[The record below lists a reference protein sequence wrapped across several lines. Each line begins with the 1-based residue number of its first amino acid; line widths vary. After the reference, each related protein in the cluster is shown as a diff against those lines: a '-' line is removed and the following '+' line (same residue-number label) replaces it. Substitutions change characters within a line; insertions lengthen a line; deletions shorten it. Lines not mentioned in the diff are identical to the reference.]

1 VNTNPGGSGRYC
13 LISPSRDEAEYM
25 RRTLDTVL
33 AQTVRPALWVVVDDG
48 STDDT
53 PKILAEYAARHDF
66 IRVVQ
71 RKDRGR
77 RSVGPGVIDAF
88 YAGLETVDLSGF
100 DFLCKLDMD
109 LDLPPRYFEILQERM
124 KAEPRLGTCSGKAYY
139 TDAATGAR
147 ISEGI
152 SDEVSAGMTKF
163 YRRECFRQIGG
174 FVREVMWDGIDC
186 HRCRMLGWTS
196 RSWDDGDLQ
205 VIHLRPMGSS
215 DQGIMKGRRR
225 HGFGQ
230 YFMGTGLVYV
240 TASALFR
247 LPRRPW
253 IVGALVMW
261 WGYVSSLLTG
271 KPRYPDLEF
280 RRFLRRYQWSC
291 LIRGKRRATERLDE
305 RQKSAWNPEG
315 KAGGGS

>member
-1 VNTNPGGSGRYC
+1 
-13 LISPSRDEAEYM
+13 
-25 RRTLDTVL
+25 
-33 AQTVRPALWVVVDDG
+33 
-48 STDDT
+48 
-53 PKILAEYAARHDF
+53 
-66 IRVVQ
+66 
-71 RKDRGR
+71 
-77 RSVGPGVIDAF
+77 
-88 YAGLETVDLSGF
+88 
-100 DFLCKLDMD
+100 
-109 LDLPPRYFEILQERM
+109 
-124 KAEPRLGTCSGKAYY
+124 
-139 TDAATGAR
+139 
-147 ISEGI
+147 
-152 SDEVSAGMTKF
+152 
-163 YRRECFRQIGG
+163 
-174 FVREVMWDGIDC
+174 
-186 HRCRMLGWTS
+186 
-196 RSWDDGDLQ
+196 
-205 VIHLRPMGSS
+205 MGSS

>member
-1 VNTNPGGSGRYC
+1 
-13 LISPSRDEAEYM
+13 
-25 RRTLDTVL
+25 
-33 AQTVRPALWVVVDDG
+33 
-48 STDDT
+48 
-53 PKILAEYAARHDF
+53 
-66 IRVVQ
+66 
-71 RKDRGR
+71 
-77 RSVGPGVIDAF
+77 
-88 YAGLETVDLSGF
+88 
-100 DFLCKLDMD
+100 
-109 LDLPPRYFEILQERM
+109 
-124 KAEPRLGTCSGKAYY
+124 
-139 TDAATGAR
+139 
-147 ISEGI
+147 
-152 SDEVSAGMTKF
+152 MTKF

-205 VIHLRPMGSS
+205 FIHLRPMGSS